1 MSNNNNVNQRLDTNM
16 HKTEMDE
23 RYKPAKLAKGG
34 VIHYGLLILD
44 TLLNDTIRE
53 MDAYKEYVENSQEVI
68 IPMVQ
73 PQPVDPTQGAHK
85 NTRAEWVRRTGGKR
99 LMRRGEGGVLEP
111 AELHNTNIVLKRK
124 TTSKEKIALKDK
136 PVKEKRLK
144 EKLERIER
152 EQRLA
157 DEEIDDDLDDILEAM
172 KTQKLKGVAEYD
184 DDEPQITP
192 DAQLLLD
199 FKRTRKLSRQEALI
213 TELSKGQGEGSETR
227 NETHELKDSLDSDQT
242 LSPTRLDVVDEGEED
257 DVSNYK
263 VLVHEK
269 TKENISRY
277 LNETPA
283 PSLED
288 VGLPRIAGT
297 SRLNSHDGSSGKE
310 KPSGDSFD
318 PDRLPESQ
326 TVVVTEVIMTE
337 PTEPDQHG
345 SIRVDYVSITP
356 DETLTLELPPRGN
369 PKLTSCTSGA
379 SANPSDV
386 LAQNLNMQVLPI
398 TGADDPILTPHI
410 TRIITT
416 KPTTSKQN

>member
-34 VIHYGLLILD
+34 VIHYGLPILD

-68 IPMVQ
+68 VPMVQ

-85 NTRAEWVRRTGGKR
+85 NTRAEGVRRTRGKR
-99 LMRRGEGGVLEP
+99 PMRRGEGGVLEP

-199 FKRTRKLSRQEALI
+199 LR
-213 TELSKGQGEGSETR
+213 ELE
-227 NETHELKDSLDSDQT
+227 NSDQT
-242 LSPTRLDVVDEGEED
+242 LSATRLDDVDEGDED

-269 TKENISRY
+269 T
-277 LNETPA
+277 
-283 PSLED
+283 
-288 VGLPRIAGT
+288 
-297 SRLNSHDGSSGKE
+297 KE

-326 TVVVTEVIMTE
+326 TVVVTEVTMTE

-386 LAQNLNMQVLPI
+386 LAQNLNMQALQDKVKEQQRNMDEFIANKVPDTVQESVSTKVIQEVKNHAPTLVHDVVADIVRPCLHKVASHVLRIEKI
-398 TGADDPILTPHI
+398 TLT
-410 TRIITT
+410 
-416 KPTTSKQN
+416 S